1 MRRRGLRTAVA
12 KLEAKARLRRLPVPI
27 IFALYADEG
36 GGDIIGLSN
45 LSRDVPRLY
54 GEASLS
60 SFADRARAALGG
72 IRIMVARYALSE
84 RSQPALEPETP
95 VAEAA
100 QGEAA
105 SVMDF
110 YQSVWLGRQNSP

>member
-36 GGDIIGLSN
+36 GGEIIGLSN

-54 GEASLS
+54 GEANLG
-60 SFADRARAALGG
+60 SFAERARAALGG
-72 IRIMVARYALSE
+72 LRILIARHAPQEPPL
-84 RSQPALEPETP
+84 PALPPETP
-95 VAEAA
+95 VAETVLAEPA
-100 QGEAA
+100 QV
-105 SVMDF
+105 SDF
-110 YQSVWLGRQNSP
+110 YQTTWLGR

>member
-36 GGDIIGLSN
+36 GGEIIGLSN

-54 GEASLS
+54 GETSLGG
-60 SFADRARAALGG
+60 FAERARAALGG
-72 IRIMVARYALSE
+72 IRIMVARHALSE
-84 RSQPALEPETP
+84 PPQPALEPETP
-95 VAEAA
+95 VAETALA
-100 QGEAA
+100 EPARV
-105 SVMDF
+105 SEF
-110 YQSVWLGRQNSP
+110 YHQAWLGR